1 MCYSHSNLTK
11 KSLSQ
16 TGVPA
21 CLRSL
26 SHKLILNLK
35 ATYTNL
41 QCSSVPLIKSINIC
55 SILQQKQ
62 HFAQVSHG
70 RGFAELVSYRHVSH
84 SCKKY
89 KEIEATVFDSLI
101 IQDETQTKFIP
112 FSLSPTL
119 QSSITIDGLVPGPIK
134 SLSQGEKN
142 SSMFDMH
149 TTLLHFVLT
158 NDLQKIQAVFAVLP
172 HWFQMN

>member
-1 MCYSHSNLTK
+1 MSLLEMR
-11 KSLSQ
+11 KSYVLFSQ
-16 TGVPA
+16 PKA
-21 CLRSL
+21 SCLRSL
-26 SHKLILNLK
+26 SHKLIFNLK
-35 ATYTNL
+35 AVYTNL

-101 IQDETQTKFIP
+101 IQDENYTKFIP

-119 QSSITIDGLVPGPIK
+119 QSLHHRWACTRPIK
-134 SLSQGEKN
+134 SQSQGEKN

-158 NDLQKIQAVFAVLP
+158 NDLQK
-172 HWFQMN
+172 M